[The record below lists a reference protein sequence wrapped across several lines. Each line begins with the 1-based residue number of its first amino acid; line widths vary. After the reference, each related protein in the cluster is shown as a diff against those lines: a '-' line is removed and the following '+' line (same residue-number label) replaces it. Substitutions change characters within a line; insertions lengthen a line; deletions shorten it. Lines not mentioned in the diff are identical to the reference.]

1 MIIPAVRPAAAATV
15 VFLAA
20 AAVLVMEILTARLM
34 APYLGVSL
42 DTYTGIIGT
51 VLAGISAGSWLG
63 GRAADR
69 YSPRLLL
76 GPILILGGFLTLIS
90 PTLVNLL
97 GPEVEGGGTK
107 TIVALAL
114 CTVFLPALVLSAV
127 TPVVVK
133 LQLTDLSTTGT
144 IVGRLSA
151 FATAG
156 ALLGTFG
163 TGFFLVT
170 HAPTRVIV
178 AGTGILLMALGVAAA
193 GWLRRG
199 LGVTTIG
206 WVALLGLGAGAAAVA
221 VTGPCQSESEYFCIR
236 VIDDP
241 PGTSGRLLVLDD
253 VWHSYVDL
261 EDPRRL
267 RFSYATVSVAAIDA
281 IAPGDGAISALQIGG
296 GGFTMPR
303 YLEATRPG
311 SNIEVLE
318 LDRAVVDTARRDLGL
333 RTGPNLRVD
342 VGDARLLIRK
352 KVPGSYDFI
361 LGDAFAS
368 RSVPWHL
375 TTREFLTAVRGL
387 LRPGGAYVM
396 NLIDSGDRRFLK
408 AEAATMLEV
417 FPSVTLL
424 AVPNNYVLVGSDDP
438 VDGRRVARRVERSG
452 IRLAPLA
459 GIGLRRF
466 VGGTRPLRDD
476 FAPVD
481 QLLR

>member
-1 MIIPAVRPAAAATV
+1 MRPAAAATV

-76 GPILILGGFLTLIS
+76 GPILVLGGFLALLS
-90 PTLVNLL
+90 PTLVNVL
-97 GPEVEGGGTK
+97 GPHVQNGGIK
-107 TIVALAL
+107 AIVGLAG

-133 LQLTDLSTTGT
+133 LQLTDLQETGT

-156 ALLGTFG
+156 ALVGTFG
-163 TGFFLVT
+163 TGFFLVSRL
-170 HAPTRVIV
+170 PTRIIV
-178 AGTGILLMALGVAAA
+178 AGTGALLMVLGVLAA

-199 LGVTTIG
+199 LGVSTVAVIG
-206 WVALLGLGAGAAAVA
+206 VAAIGAGAAALA
-221 VTGPCQSESEYFCIR
+221 VTGPCKSESAYFCIR

-241 PGTSGRLLVLDD
+241 PGTSGRLLVLDN
-253 VWHSYVDL
+253 VWHSHVDL
-261 EDPRRL
+261 EDPKQL
-267 RFSYATVSVAAIDA
+267 VFSYATVSVAAIDA
-281 IAPGDGAISALQIGG
+281 IAPGDEPVSALQIGG

-311 SNIEVLE
+311 SRIDVLE
-318 LDRAVVDTARRDLGL
+318 LDQAVVDTARSDLGL
-333 RTGPNLRVD
+333 RTGRNLRVD
-342 VGDARLLIRK
+342 VGDARLLVREK
-352 KVPGSYDFI
+352 AARSYDFI

-375 TTREFLTAVRGL
+375 TTREFLTAVDKL

-396 NLIDSGDRRFLK
+396 NLIDSGDRRFLR
-408 AEAATMLEV
+408 AELATMLEV
-417 FPSVTLL
+417 FESVTMLP
-424 AVPNNYVLVGSDDP
+424 VPNNYVLVGSSEPLDS
-438 VDGRRVARRVERSG
+438 RRVARLLSKKG
-452 IRLAPLA
+452 IVLAPVEGAEL
-459 GIGLRRF
+459 LRL
-466 VGGTRPLRDD
+466 VGDATPLRDD

>member
-1 MIIPAVRPAAAATV
+1 MITEVRPAAAATV

-51 VLAGISAGSWLG
+51 VLAGIAAGSWLG
-63 GRAADR
+63 GRAAD
-69 YSPRLLL
+69 SFPARLIL
-76 GPILILGGFLTLIS
+76 GPILVLGGFLTLLS

-97 GPEVEGGGTK
+97 GPQMEGGGIAA
-107 TIVALAL
+107 IVVLASF
-114 CTVFLPALVLSAV
+114 TVFLPALILSAV

-133 LQLTDLSTTGT
+133 LQLKDLATTGT

-163 TGFFLVT
+163 TGFFLVKW
-170 HAPTRVIV
+170 APTRVIV
-178 AGTGILLMALGVAAA
+178 AATGLLLMVLGVLVA
-193 GWLRRG
+193 GWLKRG
-199 LGVTTIG
+199 LGATTIC
-206 WVALLGLGAGAAAVA
+206 ALTAAAVGAGAAALA
-221 VTGPCQSESEYFCIR
+221 VTGPCNTESAYFCIR

-241 PGTSGRLLVLDD
+241 PGSSGRLLMLDD
-253 VWHSYVDL
+253 VMHSHVDL
-261 EDPRRL
+261 QDPRQL
-267 RFSYATVSVAAIDA
+267 KFSYATVTIAAVDTIS
-281 IAPGDGAISALQIGG
+281 PGDGAISVLQIGG

-311 SNIEVLE
+311 SKIDVLE
-318 LDRAVVDTARRDLGL
+318 LDQAVLDTARRELGL

-342 VGDARLLIRK
+342 VGDARLLVRK
-352 KVPGSYDFI
+352 KLPRTYDFI

-375 TTREFLTAVRGL
+375 TTREFLTTVRGL
-387 LRPGGAYVM
+387 LRPGGAYIM
-396 NLIDSGDRRFLK
+396 NLIDSRELGFLK
-408 AEAATMLEV
+408 AEAATMLDV
-417 FPSVTLL
+417 FASVTLL
-424 AVPNNYVLVGSDDP
+424 PVPNNFVLVGSDAP
-438 VDGRRVARRVERSG
+438 VDGRRVAERAARKG
-452 IRLAPLA
+452 IRVAPKS
-459 GIGLRRF
+459 GTELRRF
-466 VGGTRPLRDD
+466 AGAARPLRDD

>member
-1 MIIPAVRPAAAATV
+1 MRPAAAATV

-20 AAVLVMEILTARLM
+20 AAVLVLEILTARLM

-51 VLAGISAGSWLG
+51 VLAGISVGSWIG

-76 GPILILGGFLTLIS
+76 GPILILGGMLALIS
-90 PTLVNLL
+90 PTLVNLI
-97 GPEVEGGGTK
+97 GPQVQGGAITS
-107 TIVALAL
+107 IVGLAGL
-114 CTVFLPALVLSAV
+114 TVFLPALVLSAV

-133 LQLTDLSTTGT
+133 LQLTDLEATGT

-170 HAPTRVIV
+170 HVPTRIIV
-178 AGTGILLMALGVAAA
+178 AGTGILLMVLGVLAA

-199 LGVTTIG
+199 LGVTT
-206 WVALLGLGAGAAAVA
+206 VLGLAAVAAGAGGTALA
-221 VTGPCQSESEYFCIR
+221 VTGPCQSESAYFCIR
-236 VIDDP
+236 VIEDP
-241 PGTSGRLLVLDD
+241 PGSSGRLLLLDD
-253 VWHSYVDL
+253 VKHSYVDL
-261 EDPRRL
+261 RDPKRL
-267 RFSYATVSVAAIDA
+267 DFSYATVSVAAIDA
-281 IAPGDGAISALQIGG
+281 LSPGEGAITALQIGG
-296 GGFTMPR
+296 GGFTLPR
-303 YLEATRPG
+303 YIEAARPG
-311 SNIEVLE
+311 SEIDVLE
-318 LDRAVVDTARRDLGL
+318 LDRAVLDTARRDLGL

-342 VGDARLLIRK
+342 IGDARLLVREK
-352 KVPGSYDFI
+352 APHSYDI
-361 LGDAFAS
+361 VLGDAFGS

-375 TTREFLTAVRGL
+375 TTREFLRAVRGL

-396 NLIDSGDRRFLK
+396 NLIDGPRQRFLK
-408 AEAATMLEV
+408 AQAATMLDV
-417 FPSVTLL
+417 FASVTIFP
-424 AVPNNYVLVGSDDP
+424 VPNNYVLVGSNTPLDA
-438 VDGRRVARRVERSG
+438 RRVARLVARKG
-452 IRLAPLA
+452 IDLAPLS
-459 GIGLRRF
+459 GVGVERF
-466 VGGTRPLRDD
+466 ARGARALRDD

>member
-1 MIIPAVRPAAAATV
+1 MRPAAAATV

-20 AAVLVMEILTARLM
+20 AAVLVLEILTARLM

-51 VLAGISAGSWLG
+51 VLAGISAGSWIG

-76 GPILILGGFLTLIS
+76 GPILILGGFLALIS

-97 GPEVEGGGTK
+97 GPEVEGGGVK
-107 TIVALAL
+107 AIVGLAL

-133 LQLTDLSTTGT
+133 LQLTDLQTTGT
-144 IVGRLSA
+144 VVGRLSA

-163 TGFFLVT
+163 TGFFLVIALPDAA
-170 HAPTRVIV
+170 HRGGHRDPADGARGRWPQ
-178 AGTGILLMALGVAAA
+178 AGCDA
-193 GWLRRG
+193 GSAS
-199 LGVTTIG
+199 TTVV
-206 WVALLGLGAGAAAVA
+206 WVALLGVGTGAAAVA
-221 VTGPCQSESEYFCIR
+221 VTGPCKTESAYFCIR

-261 EDPRRL
+261 ENPRRL
-267 RFSYATVSVAAIDA
+267 RFSYATVSIAAIDV

-303 YLEATRPG
+303 YLEAARPG
-311 SNIEVLE
+311 SKVEVLE
-318 LDRAVVDTARRDLGL
+318 LDQAVLDTARRDLGL

-342 VGDARLLIRK
+342 IGDARLLIRK
-352 KVPGSYDFI
+352 KVPRSYDFI

-375 TTREFLTAVRGL
+375 TTREFLTTIREL
-387 LRPGGAYVM
+387 LHPGGAYVM
-396 NLIDSGDRRFLK
+396 NLIDSGELRFLK

-417 FPSVTLL
+417 FPSVTLFG
-424 AVPNNYVLVGSDDP
+424 VPNNYVLVGSGNP
-438 VDGRRVARRVERSG
+438 VDGRRVARIVAPKGIQLAPRSG
-452 IRLAPLA
+452 AS
-459 GIGLRRF
+459 LRRF
-466 VGGTRPLRDD
+466 VGDARPLRDD

>member
-1 MIIPAVRPAAAATV
+1 MRPAAAATV

-20 AAVLVMEILTARLM
+20 GAVLVLEILTARLM

-76 GPILILGGFLTLIS
+76 GPILILGGLLAVIS

-97 GPEVEGGGTK
+97 GPQVQGGGVTA
-107 TIVALAL
+107 IVGLAL

-127 TPVVVK
+127 TPIVVK
-133 LQLTDLSTTGT
+133 LQLTDLEATGT

-170 HAPTRVIV
+170 RAPTRIIV
-178 AGTGILLMALGVAAA
+178 AGTGVLLMVLGVIAAT
-193 GWLRRG
+193 WLRRG
-199 LGVTTIG
+199 PGASTVAAVAVLGV
-206 WVALLGLGAGAAAVA
+206 GAGAATYA
-221 VTGPCQSESEYFCIR
+221 VTGPCQSESAYFCIR

-241 PGTSGRLLVLDD
+241 PGSSGRLLMLDD
-253 VWHSYVDL
+253 VMHSHVDL
-261 EDPRRL
+261 EDPKRL
-267 RFSYATVSVAAIDA
+267 RFSYATVSIAAVDA
-281 IAPGDGAISALQIGG
+281 IAPGARRVSALQIGG
-296 GGFTMPR
+296 GGFTLPR
-303 YLEATRPG
+303 YLQAARPG
-311 SNIEVLE
+311 STVDVLE
-318 LDRAVVDTARRDLGL
+318 LDRAVLDTARRHLGL
-333 RTGPNLRVD
+333 RTGPSLRVD
-342 VGDARLLIRK
+342 VGDARLLVREK
-352 KVPGSYDFI
+352 AARSYDFV

-375 TTREFLTAVRGL
+375 TTREFLTTVRGL

-396 NLIDSGDRRFLK
+396 NLIDGPEQRFL
-408 AEAATMLEV
+408 AAQAATMLEV
-417 FPSVTLL
+417 FASVTMFP
-424 AVPNNYVLVGSDDP
+424 VPNNYVLVGSSEP
-438 VDGRRVARRVERSG
+438 VDGQRVAQIAARDGVYLRPVSG
-452 IRLAPLA
+452 AE
-459 GIGLRRF
+459 LRRF
-466 VGGTRPLRDD
+466 VADATPLRDD